1 MSIASG
7 FARCHTREKP
17 RAVDRGRADLVFL
30 PIADVP
36 QLGLVTGT
44 LSRAAHSVGSFAAV
58 FLCVLY
64 GFAAA
69 HVREATRT
77 AAIVFVLTLQ
87 LPLLLWAFV
96 RQWRGRCSRLA
107 PG

>member
-1 MSIASG
+1 MEHVVTS
-7 FARCHTREKP
+7 
-17 RAVDRGRADLVFL
+17 
-30 PIADVP
+30 DVP

-69 HVREATRT
+69 HMLTFRSKVESYRDMTLSMYSLLTVRGKCATT
-77 AAIVFVLTLQ
+77 AAATMPPV
-87 LPLLLWAFV
+87 
-96 RQWRGRCSRLA
+96 CA
-107 PG
+107 PTG